1 MAVTDEQRQQVRR
14 ALSEAGAKQDTV
26 GAFKDGDLDVLFSNG
41 WDTRAFLLNAQEKHL
56 VACGLS
62 LGAVGVIMRLQEGE
76 PSFLMHCTVNLHGE
90 IVTSYLLTKKSWI
103 SFEETI
109 KRVPCIPI

>member
-1 MAVTDEQRQQVRR
+1 MAVKVTDEQRQQVRR

-62 LGAVGVIMRLQEGE
+62 LELSGATSATDVLMSVCFNLRFRLQVSRCSSCLYFMCSSSLG
-76 PSFLMHCTVNLHGE
+76 S
-90 IVTSYLLTKKSWI
+90 SRY
-103 SFEETI
+103 
-109 KRVPCIPI
+109 